1 MKGPQEVAEAIEK
14 ALDTLESLVAEI
26 QEAGFHAARTESSFK
41 TEFAKARL
49 TVKATALDKLTVSD
63 IEAEAMIQCEE
74 LHLSYLIAANNLTT
88 VREAIR
94 VGIAR
99 VDALR
104 SLLASYRNVG

>member
-1 MKGPQEVAEAIEK
+1 MSKSLCSVEGCGGVSFCRTWCRNHYMVWWRKQNIHGWARFLASSERVA
-14 ALDTLESLVAEI
+14 
-26 QEAGFHAARTESSFK
+26 SFW
-41 TEFAKARL
+41 A
-49 TVKATALDKLTVSD
+49 
-63 IEAEAMIQCEE
+63 
-74 LHLSYLIAANNLTT
+74 AANNLTT